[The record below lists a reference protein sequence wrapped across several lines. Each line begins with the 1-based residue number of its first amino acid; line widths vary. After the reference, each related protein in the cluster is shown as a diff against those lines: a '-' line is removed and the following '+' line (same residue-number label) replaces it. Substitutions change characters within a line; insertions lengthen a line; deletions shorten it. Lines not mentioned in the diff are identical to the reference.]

1 MGNWTNIQL
10 GGIQCDSGISSGSD
24 GEFISVSERE
34 KRLHTLR
41 QLARKLETA
50 LAPSDAALMLVN
62 ETLDETQKELKQ
74 LHNQLAHL
82 PPVSTKPVLEGVPQG
97 VKEMSVQTEPQSI
110 KKKQRQDRCAAP
122 PKFCAA
128 NVRSTLPYYWR
139 IFRAA
144 LPFHLALLAL
154 IVAACVMEPS
164 CCNYLNNFGNS
175 LVPKLSYLGGPPPI

>member
-1 MGNWTNIQL
+1 MEENWTKNTQL

-50 LAPSDAALMLVN
+50 LAPSNAALMFVN
-62 ETLDETQKELKQ
+62 ETLDETQKELIH
-74 LHNQLAHL
+74 LHNQLSHL
-82 PPVSTKPVLEGVPQG
+82 PPVSTERTLTGFPP
-97 VKEMSVQTEPQSI
+97 VKEMSVQTEPQHM
-110 KKKQRQDRCAAP
+110 KKKQRQGDRCAP
-122 PKFCAA
+122 RCAD
-128 NVRSTLPYYWR
+128 VRSTLPYCWR

-164 CCNYLNNFGNS
+164 CCNYLNNFGSS
-175 LVPKLSYLGGPPPI
+175 LVPKLIYLGGPPPI